1 VTELTFVEQKP
12 MEGRE
17 QTLSAGSTIGREGC
31 DVNLMDPEVS
41 RRHATIREEGGGS
54 LAIED
59 LGSTNGTYVNGARIS
74 SVTVLSDG
82 DTVRLGNTV
91 WSIRAVVAPAGATT
105 AGQVQSGGPQV
116 TAARSVPSDIDV
128 PSAPPAPPASA
139 PPAAPAA
146 PEPQPTTAQAV
157 PAAPPAAPAP
167 QPTTAQAIPAA
178 AAAPP
183 AARAAAAAPQ
193 QPAQPGAPSA
203 APVGRRGDVEAPPEV
218 APSAIRRVLPP
229 PAPGAAPV
237 FQPPGAR
244 PGGSA
249 ATRVEATVVCMIIVA
264 AVAAVLAIYF
274 ITY

>member
-41 RRHATIREEGGGS
+41 RRHATIREGNGGS

-59 LGSTNGTYVNGARIS
+59 LGSTNGTYVNGTRITA
-74 SVTVLSDG
+74 VTALSDG

-91 WSIRAVVAPAGATT
+91 WSIRGAAPADAGAGAGATT
-105 AGQVQSGGPQV
+105 VGQVQSGAPQV
-116 TAARSVPSDIDV
+116 TAARAVPSDIDV
-128 PSAPPAPPASA
+128 PSSPPAAPAAQQPTTAQQVPADPQATTARQVPAAPA

-146 PEPQPTTAQAV
+146 
-157 PAAPPAAPAP
+157 
-167 QPTTAQAIPAA
+167 
-178 AAAPP
+178 
-183 AARAAAAAPQ
+183 AAAAAPQ
-193 QPAQPGAPSA
+193 QPAQPAPPSA

-229 PAPGAAPV
+229 PAAGQAPA
-237 FQPPGAR
+237 FQAPGAR

-249 ATRVEATVVCMIIVA
+249 ATRVEATVVCMIIA
-264 AVAAVLAIYF
+264 LAVAVVLAIYF

>member
-41 RRHATIREEGGGS
+41 RRHAEIRDQSGR
-54 LAIED
+54 LAIQD
-59 LGSTNGTYVNGARIS
+59 LGSTNGTFVNGARIT
-74 SVTVLSDG
+74 VATVLADG

-91 WSIRAVVAPAGATT
+91 WSIRGAAAAGADAGAGAGATT
-105 AGQVQSGGPQV
+105 VGQVQAGAPQV
-116 TAARSVPSDIDV
+116 TTARAVPSDIDV
-128 PSAPPAPPASA
+128 PST
-139 PPAAPAA
+139 PPAAV
-146 PEPQPTTAQAV
+146 QPTTAQAV
-157 PAAPPAAPAP
+157 PPAPAAPPAPAPAAP
-167 QPTTAQAIPAA
+167 PAPAA
-178 AAAPP
+178 AAAP
-183 AARAAAAAPQ
+183 AAQ
-193 QPAQPGAPSA
+193 QPAPPAPPSA

-229 PAPGAAPV
+229 PAPGSAPV

-249 ATRVEATVVCMIIVA
+249 ATRFEATVVCMIIVA
-264 AVAAVLAIYF
+264 AVAAALAIYF
-274 ITY
+274 ITYKA

>member
-41 RRHATIREEGGGS
+41 RRHATIRDAEGGS

-59 LGSTNGTYVNGARIS
+59 LSSTNGTYVNGARITA
-74 SVTVLSDG
+74 VTVLRDG
-82 DTVRLGNTV
+82 DSVRLGNTV

-105 AGQVQSGGPQV
+105 VGQVQSAAPQV
-116 TAARSVPSDIDV
+116 TAARAIPSDIEV
-128 PSAPPAPPASA
+128 PSAPPAA
-139 PPAAPAA
+139 
-146 PEPQPTTAQAV
+146 
-157 PAAPPAAPAP
+157 AAPPAPAPAPPAP

-183 AARAAAAAPQ
+183 APPAAPQ
-193 QPAQPGAPSA
+193 QPAQPAAPSA

-229 PAPGAAPV
+229 PGPGGAPV

-249 ATRVEATVVCMIIVA
+249 ATKVEATVVCMII
-264 AVAAVLAIYF
+264 AVAVAVALAIYF
-274 ITY
+274 ISR

>member
-105 AGQVQSGGPQV
+105 VGQVQSGGPQV

-128 PSAPPAPPASA
+128 PSAPPAPPA
-139 PPAAPAA
+139 A
-146 PEPQPTTAQAV
+146 PE
-157 PAAPPAAPAP
+157 P